1 MRQLPAVLILLAA
14 PAALASQQNPFKLP
28 RASAGS
34 YEVISELTGDMKG
47 TIVFASDGDRT
58 VRHATDSVKMMG
70 KTTRS
75 ETWSLTTRDSMWTA
89 DLTKK
94 EGTVLPNIL
103 PRVANAF
110 DKLDADSKK
119 RFEQNMAE
127 MSSMMSKAFD
137 LSQINPP
144 GEKLGTKTYA
154 GQQCVEQTFGS
165 FTVCKMEKAPIVLH
179 MSASLV
185 CLNYAETVT
194 SLKFGS
200 ASPDLFTPPSGI
212 AFKTDPRMMQNAD
225 SVASGWV
232 GYLSSKALSDSL
244 AKAKAKIEE
253 SKAKL
258 QEAKAKQ
265 AQSGQASQPDK
276 LTPEQQA
283 QLQQSCDMIKNF
295 DLGSAMSKAADAW
308 KQAVVDAASDE
319 AKKAAVNKV
328 KSIFKR
334 IP

>member
-1 MRQLPAVLILLAA
+1 MRHLRAVLLLFAA
-14 PAALASQQNPFKLP
+14 PAALVSQQNPFKL
-28 RASAGS
+28 AKSSLGS

-47 TIVFASDGDRT
+47 TIVFASDGERT
-58 VRHATDSVKMMG
+58 VRHSIDSTKMMG
-70 KTTRS
+70 KTSRS
-75 ETWSLTTRDSMWTA
+75 ESWSLTTRDSMWTA

-94 EGTVLPNIL
+94 TGTVMPNVL
-103 PRVANAF
+103 PRLASAF
-110 DKLDADSKK
+110 DKLDGDSKK

-127 MSSMMSKAFD
+127 MSSMMSRAFD
-137 LSQINPP
+137 LSQLNPP
-144 GEKLGTKTYA
+144 GEKLGTRTYA

-165 FTVCKMEKAPIVLH
+165 FTICRMEKAPIVLH
-179 MSASLV
+179 ASASIV

-200 ASPDLFTPPSGI
+200 ASPDLFTPPSGVT
-212 AFKTDPRMMQNAD
+212 FKTDPKVMQNAD
-225 SVASGWV
+225 SMASGWV

-244 AKAKAKIEE
+244 AKAKAKLEE

-265 AQSGQASQPDK
+265 AQSGQPAQPDK

-295 DLGSAMSKAADAW
+295 DLGAAMSKATDTW
-308 KQAVVDAASDE
+308 KQAVVDAATDE

-328 KSIFKR
+328 KSIFRR